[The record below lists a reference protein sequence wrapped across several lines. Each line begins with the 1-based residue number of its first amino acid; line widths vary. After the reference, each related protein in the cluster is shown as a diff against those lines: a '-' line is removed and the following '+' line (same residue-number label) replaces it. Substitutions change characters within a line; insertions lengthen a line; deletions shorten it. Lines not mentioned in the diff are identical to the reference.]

1 MKTTDQTKK
10 SINNRFNQVAS
21 SFIKVTGIVA
31 LTFGSFLAKANDG
44 TSESN
49 KPEKTIENHIKFPKL
64 IMPIHKNQKVE
75 VVFTTDVN
83 GKVNN
88 VLAKTANEELKK
100 AIEKQFSSLVVPN
113 TKSNIA
119 YTIVLNFKTL

>member
-1 MKTTDQTKK
+1 MKTVSQTQK

-31 LTFGSFLAKANDG
+31 LTFSSFLAKANDG

-49 KPEKTIENHIKFPKL
+49 TPEKTIESHIKFPKL
-64 IMPIHKNQKVE
+64 IVPMHKSAKVE

-88 VLAKTANEELKK
+88 VVAKTANEELKK
-100 AIEKQFSSLVVPN
+100 EIENQFSSMVVPN